1 MNHRTLT
8 QLTLALVAA
17 LAAVGSGHAATA
29 NAEATAQPAQATPM
43 LREIP
48 DPELATMRGRFML
61 GSNTVA
67 YFGVTMASSWI
78 TSSGQALTGSAVLGM
93 HFGTGA
99 TPAVTFTP
107 TMNIVQGTPLP
118 AITPSGS
125 VHVVDGAGLANVN
138 GLLQGIQVAGDGN
151 RVVNVTALR
160 ISQGDSTGAAT
171 ANSAPQAD
179 QMSAG
184 DARIAIAFDPAKG
197 MEMTLGVAGQGLVSQ
212 WIRNSSVGQLVQ
224 LTSDDQSVSNQL
236 QLNLVLGG
244 TAAAS
249 TQALRAA
256 SAAMLQARAIGAGG

>member
-1 MNHRTLT
+1 MNNRTLT
-8 QLTLALVAA
+8 QLTLTLVVA
-17 LAAVGSGHAATA
+17 LAAAGGGHAATA
-29 NAEATAQPAQATPM
+29 YTETTAQPAQATSM

-48 DPELATMRGRFML
+48 DPELATMRGRFII

-67 YFGVTMASSWI
+67 YFGVTMASSWV
-78 TSSGQALTGSAVLGM
+78 SASGQALTGNAVLGM
-93 HFGTGA
+93 HFDTGS
-99 TPAVTFTP
+99 TPVVTFTP

-118 AITPSGS
+118 AGPSES
-125 VHVVDGAGLANVN
+125 VRSVDGSGLANVN

-160 ISQGDSTGAAT
+160 VSQGTGGAGATGSAGAASDT
-171 ANSAPQAD
+171 QLS
-179 QMSAG
+179 SG
-184 DARIAIAFDPAKG
+184 DARVAIAFDPAKG
-197 MEMTLGVAGQGLVSQ
+197 VEMTLGIAGQGLVSQ

-256 SAAMLQARAIGAGG
+256 SEALLQARAIGPGS